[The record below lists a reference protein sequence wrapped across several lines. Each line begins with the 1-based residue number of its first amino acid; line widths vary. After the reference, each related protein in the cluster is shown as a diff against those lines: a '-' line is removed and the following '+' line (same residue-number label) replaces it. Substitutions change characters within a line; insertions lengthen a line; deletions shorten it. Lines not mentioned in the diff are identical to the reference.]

1 MLPLPDRRAIAG
13 GVIFIWVA
21 VSPWVWGFA
30 DAHPAVANHVALVFG
45 FGPLALLIANLR
57 AAAVVTLLAGIW
69 LVASPWVLGYAADH
83 LAWLN
88 ELVSGARLD
97 RPLCARR
104 PSSASCGVPAR
115 RAASST
121 RRRVAG
127 RWPRR
132 PADARSAWPMPRALA
147 GPRARATRAGDA

>member
-1 MLPLPDRRAIAG
+1 MKAVRMLPIPDRRAIAG
-13 GVIFIWVA
+13 AVILIWVA

-69 LVASPWVLGYAADH
+69 LVASPWVLGYAGDH

-88 ELVSGARLD
+88 ELVSGGALIV
-97 RPLCARR
+97 LCAEAAELGILR
-104 PSSASCGVPAR
+104 SAR
-115 RAASST
+115 RRRHPAPDTAS
-121 RRRVAG
+121 
-127 RWPRR
+127 P
-132 PADARSAWPMPRALA
+132 ALA
-147 GPRARATRAGDA
+147 ETAGGRP